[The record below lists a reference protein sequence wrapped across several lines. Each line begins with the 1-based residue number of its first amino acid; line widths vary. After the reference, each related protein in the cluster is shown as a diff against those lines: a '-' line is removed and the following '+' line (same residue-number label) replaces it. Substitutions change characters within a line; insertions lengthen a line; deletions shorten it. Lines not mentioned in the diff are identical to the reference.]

1 MAPGITEVSKY
12 LRGLKN
18 GVMMLIANWTGMESF
33 RGKPPGRPIR
43 YYSD

>member
-12 LRGLKN
+12 LKN